1 MTCYSKG
8 PVRGGAERARP
19 ATSVSTEGL
28 PIAVVWS
35 VPTLLESPGNNCLPW
50 RRVARKVRAAHPLPY
65 KRSAQGQ
72 GRVGKK
78 AASGGGQIRN
88 SPPGSVPAATS
99 ATETVAPN
107 PAPPG
112 HGHGHPH
119 IEFKLFEEL
128 KHRNVVRVALL
139 YLVACWLI
147 LEPTHVVFHML
158 EVPAWANRLV
168 LILMA
173 IGLPAVLLFAWA
185 FEITPE
191 GLKPTVEVDPR
202 KSIRSL
208 TGRRLDRA
216 ILVVLVIAL
225 GYFVADKFW
234 LSKHGKAEEQGDI
247 AGASIPAPS
256 SPATAAVLE
265 KSIAVLP
272 FVDMSEKHDQEYFSD
287 GLSEELI
294 DSLARVPDLHV
305 PARTS
310 SFYFKGKQATI
321 ADIAKALN
329 VTHLLEGSV
338 RKSGSTLR
346 ITVQLVRADNGYHL
360 WSEAY
365 DRKPDDVFKVQ
376 DEIANAVVK
385 ALKVSL
391 LGDPVPKPK
400 GTGNIEAY
408 NLYLQG
414 RAILLRANS
423 PADFERSTDYL
434 GRALKLDSSFAPA
447 WVWLAVAHVVQAGS
461 TLPVREGFEEAR
473 QEVNRA
479 LALDPNLSEAHS
491 ASGYIHVFYDWDW
504 TSAEVELRKA
514 LELDH
519 GNCFAWWH
527 LGYLEEIEGQ
537 FAKALQSHQKAVA
550 SDPLNPE
557 AYNGLGHVYY
567 RMGDLAQAQAAYHK
581 SRDLA
586 GGSLS
591 NPGFMI
597 GLIKLAGGDAKGAL
611 AEADRLKDDEDRL
624 YGEALAYQ
632 ALGRK
637 AEADQVLA
645 GFEKK
650 FAEQDAY
657 QIAKVHAFRGE
668 IDQAFTWLDRAYRQR
683 ESGLPFFGTEPLLK
697 NLRSDPRFTVFMR
710 KMKLPE

>member
-1 MTCYSKG
+1 MPKDSLGAARAPT
-8 PVRGGAERARP
+8 GGAE
-19 ATSVSTEGL
+19 V
-28 PIAVVWS
+28 
-35 VPTLLESPGNNCLPW
+35 
-50 RRVARKVRAAHPLPY
+50 
-65 KRSAQGQ
+65 
-72 GRVGKK
+72 
-78 AASGGGQIRN
+78 
-88 SPPGSVPAATS
+88 
-99 ATETVAPN
+99 VAPN
-107 PAPPG
+107 PAPSG
-112 HGHGHPH
+112 LRHSHPH
-119 IEFKLFEEL
+119 IEFKFFAEL

-139 YLVACWLI
+139 YLVVCWLI
-147 LEPTHVVFHML
+147 LEPIHVVFHML
-158 EVPAWANRLV
+158 EVPVWANRLV

-173 IGLPAVLLFAWA
+173 VGLPAVVVFAWA
-185 FEITPE
+185 FEVTPD
-191 GLKPTVEVDPR
+191 GLKPTVEVDAN

-208 TGRRLDRA
+208 TGHRLDRA

-225 GYFVADKFW
+225 GYFVADRFW
-234 LSKHGKAEEQGDI
+234 LSEHGKAEEQREI

-256 SPATAAVLE
+256 SPATSAVLE

-294 DSLARVPDLHV
+294 DLLAKVPDLHV

-321 ADIAKALN
+321 ADIAKALK

-338 RKSGSTLR
+338 RKSGGTLR

-365 DRKPDDVFKVQ
+365 DRKLDDVFKVQ

-391 LGDPVPKPK
+391 LGDPVPMPK

-414 RAILLRANS
+414 RAILLRADS
-423 PADFERSTDYL
+423 PDDYERSADYL
-434 GRALKLDSSFAPA
+434 RRALKLDPGFAPA
-447 WVWLAVAHVVQAGS
+447 WVWLSVAHIVQAGS
-461 TLPVREGFEEAR
+461 TLPAREGFEQAR
-473 QEVNRA
+473 QEVSRA

-491 ASGYIHVFYDWDW
+491 ANGYIHIFYDWDW
-504 TSAEVELRKA
+504 TGAEVELRKA

-527 LGYLEEIEGQ
+527 LGYLEEIRGQ
-537 FAKALQSHQKAVA
+537 FEKALRSHQMAVA

-557 AYNGLGHVYY
+557 AYSGLGHVYY
-567 RMGDLAQAQAAYHK
+567 RMEDFAQAQAAYRK

-597 GLIKLAGGDAKGAL
+597 GLIKLAGGDPKGAL

-624 YGEALAYQ
+624 FGEALAYH

-637 AEADQVLA
+637 AEADLALA

-657 QIAKVHAFRGE
+657 RIARVHAYRGE
-668 IDQAFTWLDRAYRQR
+668 KDQAFTWLDRAYRQR
-683 ESGLPFFGTEPLLK
+683 DAGLPFFGTDPLLK
-697 NLRSDPRFTVFMR
+697 DLRSDPRFREFLR
-710 KMKLPE
+710 KMNLPE

>member
-1 MTCYSKG
+1 M
-8 PVRGGAERARP
+8 
-19 ATSVSTEGL
+19 
-28 PIAVVWS
+28 
-35 VPTLLESPGNNCLPW
+35 
-50 RRVARKVRAAHPLPY
+50 
-65 KRSAQGQ
+65 
-72 GRVGKK
+72 GKK
-78 AASGGGQIRN
+78 SASGNR
-88 SPPGSVPAATS
+88 PMLKDAPGAAPAPTGEA
-99 ATETVAPN
+99 EIGAPSR
-107 PAPPG
+107 APPG
-112 HGHGHPH
+112 IGHSHPH
-119 IEFKLFEEL
+119 IEFKFFAEL

-139 YLVACWLI
+139 YLVVCWLI
-147 LEPTHVVFHML
+147 LEPIHVVFHML
-158 EVPAWANRLV
+158 EVPVWANRLV

-173 IGLPAVLLFAWA
+173 VGLPAVVVFAWA
-185 FEITPE
+185 FEVTPD
-191 GLKPTVEVDPR
+191 GLKPTVEVDPNN
-202 KSIRSL
+202 SIRSL

-234 LSKHGKAEEQGDI
+234 LSKHRKMEEQREI

-256 SPATAAVLE
+256 SPATAAALE

-272 FVDMSEKHDQEYFSD
+272 FVDMSEMHDQEYFSD

-294 DSLARVPDLHV
+294 DFLAKVPDLHV

-321 ADIAKALN
+321 SDIAKALN

-365 DRKPDDVFKVQ
+365 DRKLDDVFKVQ

-434 GRALKLDSSFAPA
+434 RRALKLDPSFAPA
-447 WVWLAVAHVVQAGS
+447 WVWLSVAHIVQAGS

-473 QEVNRA
+473 QEVSRA
-479 LALDPNLSEAHS
+479 LSLDPNLSEAHS
-491 ASGYIHVFYDWDW
+491 ANGYIHVFYDWDW
-504 TSAEVELRKA
+504 TGAEVELRKA

-519 GNCFAWWH
+519 ANCFAWWH
-527 LGYLEEIEGQ
+527 LGYLEEIRGQ
-537 FAKALQSHQKAVA
+537 FEKALQSHQMAVA
-550 SDPLNPE
+550 TDPLNPD

-567 RMGDLAQAQAAYHK
+567 RMGDFAQAQAAYQK
-581 SRDLA
+581 SWDLA

-591 NPGFMI
+591 NPGFMS
-597 GLIKLAGGDAKGAL
+597 GLIKLAGGDARGAL

-624 YGEALAYQ
+624 YGEALAYH
-632 ALGRK
+632 ALGRE
-637 AEADQVLA
+637 AEADLVLA

-657 QIAKVHAFRGE
+657 RIAKVHAYRGE

-683 ESGLPFFGTEPLLK
+683 DAGLPFFGTDPLLK
-697 NLRSDPRFTVFMR
+697 NLRSDPRFRGFLR
-710 KMKLPE
+710 KMNLPE